1 MVTGDD
7 PVPSRTGCRQSA
19 PVTVRPDAEPGI
31 MVAEV
36 MTMSDRAS
44 TPAGSGDEPGR
55 EPELT
60 DDAREAAMMR
70 NVLREQERHREGGVE
85 PGLDDAGTDTEAGA

>member
-1 MVTGDD
+1 MVIGDD

-36 MTMSDRAS
+36 MTMSDHAS
-44 TPAGSGDEPGR
+44 TPAGSGDEPGG
-55 EPELT
+55 EPELA

>member
-1 MVTGDD
+1 MVIGDD

-44 TPAGSGDEPGR
+44 TPAGSGDEP
-55 EPELT
+55 ELT

>member
-1 MVTGDD
+1 VAIVDE
-7 PVPSRTGCRQSA
+7 VEPSRTGRRQSA
-19 PVTVRPDAEPGI
+19 PVTVRPGAEPGI

-44 TPAGSGDEPGR
+44 TPAGSGDEPDG

-85 PGLDDAGTDTEAGA
+85 PGLDDADTDTEAGA